1 MAVNL
6 TAIFRVRDQGT
17 SRLRRITQ
25 MMNRMT
31 QTSQSASRAA
41 NQYRDAN
48 GRLHDSLGRFV
59 SETNR
64 ANTSTGLFATRV
76 NGLRIGT
83 NGLSASIGGMQ
94 SALIGLAGAY
104 LSAQGAAKAFD
115 MTIGAAAR
123 YEQSE
128 VAVKAI
134 FNDDKKS
141 NAYLQMVDK
150 MAIDSP
156 LLNSTEM
163 LASSKGLVAMTKNV
177 DELGKAWSIIE
188 KLMVL
193 DPTQGT
199 DGAAFALKEMWQG
212 DALSMV
218 ERFGLDKGKLNKI
231 KKMNIPQQITEI
243 NKLLDGMGIT
253 EKTVNAM
260 GQTTLGYWAQIQER
274 AGKFMRQVGYL
285 GNSKLGATLGK
296 IVKAFDS
303 ADLDGIA
310 AKLDE
315 KLASVVDKAIAFGKF
330 VWKWKE
336 PIAYAVGAIT
346 AALGAFA
353 IVGVI
358 AALANPVGLIAAGIA
373 AAAVGVKALY
383 DNSETFRGIIDS
395 IVGKVKSLVDAFKT
409 GGTSGLI
416 DAIFPPDIATKVNGI
431 IEGIKTKISELM
443 SAFKTGGVG
452 GVFDEIFGKGSFE
465 TVKTKFEEVKTYVTE
480 KVTQL
485 SSVFGRLK
493 EAFTQ
498 VWTTISSIISNLWT
512 VIQPYLSGLW
522 NLLQILGDVAVLV
535 FNNVIAPAL
544 SFVAQLFSTLWTIAQ
559 PIINAI
565 ANGFELLSSV
575 IKWLWDNVLAPLVE
589 FILTGVKNAFD
600 TFSGALSGVQGWFE
614 SLSGWISTAYG
625 HVKDFANF
633 ISSVKM
639 PDWISRGISSTVSFV
654 GNMLGGGKGGKKSHY
669 SGLDSVPYDGYSARL
684 HKGERVLTA
693 SENRQYSQNG
703 GSSSNGAISI
713 AKLADS
719 IVVREDADITRI
731 ADEFVAKILEK
742 RGVTA

>member
-218 ERFGLDKGKLNKI
+218 ERFGLNKGELNKI
-231 KKMNIPQQITEI
+231 KKMNIPKQITEI

-274 AGKFMRQVGYL
+274 AGKFMRQVGNL
-285 GNSKLGATLGK
+285 GNSKLGDTLGK

-395 IVGKVKSLVDAFKT
+395 IVGKIKSLVDAFKT

-431 IEGIKTKISELM
+431 IGGIKTKISELM
-443 SAFKTGGVG
+443 SAFKTGGFG

-465 TVKTKFEEVKTYVTE
+465 TVKTKFEEVKAYVTE
-480 KVTQL
+480 KVTQF

-498 VWTTISSIISNLWT
+498 VWTTISSIISNVWT
-512 VIQPYLSGLW
+512 VIEPYLSGLW
-522 NLLQILGDVAVLV
+522 NLLQILGDIAVLV

-589 FILTGVKNAFD
+589 FILTGVKGAFD
-600 TFSGALSGVQGWFE
+600 TFSGALSTVQGWFE

-639 PDWISRGISSTVSFV
+639 PDWISKGISSTVSFV

-719 IVVREDADITRI
+719 IVVREDADVTRI
-731 ADEFVAKILEK
+731 ADALVAKILEK

>member
-177 DELGKAWSIIE
+177 DELRKAWSIIE

-465 TVKTKFEEVKTYVTE
+465 TVKTKFEEVKAYVTE
-480 KVTQL
+480 KVTQF

-498 VWTTISSIISNLWT
+498 VWTTISSIISNVWT
-512 VIQPYLSGLW
+512 VIEPYLSGLW
-522 NLLQILGDVAVLV
+522 NLLQILGDIAVLV

-600 TFSGALSGVQGWFE
+600 TFSSALSGVQGWFE
-614 SLSGWISTAYG
+614 TLSGWISNVYG
-625 HVKDFANF
+625 NIKDFVGY
-633 ISSVKM
+633 IKTVKM
-639 PDWISRGISSTVSFV
+639 PDWLSNGISSTVSFV
-654 GNMLGGGKGGKKSHY
+654 GDMLGGGKGGKKSHY

-703 GSSSNGAISI
+703 GSSPNGAISI
-713 AKLADS
+713 AKLADQ
-719 IVVREDADITRI
+719 ITVREDADVTRI
-731 ADEFVAKILEK
+731 ADELVAKILEK